1 MSTLAP
7 LLTDSLP
14 QSDGLALL
22 LGLAAVYAVA
32 AIFSGLSGFGF
43 SAIGSISLLALP
55 PQQGVPLLMGLSLIT
70 QGSSLNALWP
80 ECRQYFDFRQPG
92 IGLMPY
98 LLGGCCGLPLGVL
111 ILTHCGV
118 QPLLLSLGG
127 LLVAYAGWSLV
138 QPARPTGPQPQ
149 HWAPRLFVGAIGG
162 VVGGF
167 SAFPGAALVVWNGL
181 TGAGKVQTRATT
193 QIYILFMQIL
203 ALALLWTSRPASFD
217 RAFWTLL
224 LAAAPAAVM
233 GNRAG
238 VALYRRT
245 GDLGYRRITLVALGL
260 VGSGLLMK
268 GLQ

>member
-1 MSTLAP
+1 MS
-7 LLTDSLP
+7 LLISLLSDALP
-14 QSDGLALL
+14 PSDGPALL

-32 AIFSGLSGFGF
+32 AVFSGLSGFGF
-43 SAIGSISLLALP
+43 SAIGRLSLLALP
-55 PQQGVPLLMGLSLIT
+55 PQQGVALLMGLSLIT
-70 QGSSLNALWP
+70 QGLNLNALWP
-80 ECRQYFDFRQPG
+80 ECRLYFSFRQPG

-138 QPARPTGPQPQ
+138 QPARLPGAKPQ
-149 HWAPRLFVGAIGG
+149 HWAPRLLVGAVGG
-162 VVGGF
+162 IVGGF

-181 TGAGKVQTRATT
+181 TGAGKAKSRATT

-224 LAAAPAAVM
+224 VMAAPAAVI

-260 VGSGLLMK
+260 VGSGLLIK
-268 GLQ
+268 GLK

>member
-1 MSTLAP
+1 MPNLIH

-14 QSDGLALL
+14 QSAGPALL
-22 LGLAAVYAVA
+22 FGLAAVYAVA
-32 AIFSGLSGFGF
+32 AVFSGLSGFGF
-43 SAIGSISLLALP
+43 SAIGSLSLLALP

-70 QGSSLNALWP
+70 QGSSLKSLWP
-80 ECRQYFDFRQPG
+80 ECRLHCKFIHPG

-111 ILTHCGV
+111 ILTSSGV
-118 QPLLLSLGG
+118 HPLLLGLGV
-127 LLVAYAGWSLV
+127 LLVSYAGWSLF
-138 QPARPTGPQPQ
+138 QPVRLLGQQPQ

-162 VVGGF
+162 VIGGF

-181 TGAGKVQTRATT
+181 TGAGKAQSRATT
-193 QIYILFMQIL
+193 QVYIMFMQVL
-203 ALALLWTSRPASFD
+203 SLALLWAVRPTSFD
-217 RAFWTLL
+217 QAFWTLL
-224 LAAAPAAVM
+224 VAAAPAALI

-245 GDLGYRRITLVALGL
+245 GDLGYRQITLVALGL
-260 VGSGLLMK
+260 VGSGLLFK